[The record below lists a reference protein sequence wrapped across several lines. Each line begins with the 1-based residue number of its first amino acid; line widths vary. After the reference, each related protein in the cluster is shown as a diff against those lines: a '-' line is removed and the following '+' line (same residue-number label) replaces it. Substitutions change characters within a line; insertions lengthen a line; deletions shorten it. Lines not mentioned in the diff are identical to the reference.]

1 MVTVPKLNAQG
12 EVDRWGGQA
21 EATAPWVLGSKV
33 IVTIG
38 YITKC
43 CGYHAKNNIF
53 LVIAQP
59 IFKFKLSWYYFVLKK
74 KRKIISHLVPF

>member
-1 MVTVPKLNAQG
+1 MVTVPKLNVQG
-12 EVDRWGGQA
+12 EVDRWGGEA
-21 EATAPWVLGSKV
+21 EAPALRVLASKV

-43 CGYHAKNNIF
+43 CGYHVKNNIL

-59 IFKFKLSWYYFVLKK
+59 TFKFKLLWYYF
-74 KRKIISHLVPF
+74 I

>member
-1 MVTVPKLNAQG
+1 MVMVPKLNAQG
-12 EVDRWGGQA
+12 EINRWDGEA
-21 EATAPWVLGSKV
+21 EAPALRVLRSKV

-43 CGYHAKNNIF
+43 CRYHAKNNMF

-74 KRKIISHLVPF
+74 KIKKIGGT